1 MRDALSMDLLVKD
14 GGLTFSGDDLRHME
28 ERIVSSLDF
37 ELIYT
42 TPYDYIDPFFQVFPW
57 LTSLRNAL
65 PNMINFA
72 VTIPTLGS

>member
-1 MRDALSMDLLVKD
+1 MDLLVKD
-14 GGLTFSGDDLRHME
+14 GGLTFSGDDLRQME
-28 ERIVSSLDF
+28 ERIVSCLDF